1 MYSICCKLIFDLMQL
16 INFHPFMHRVRDST
30 ASACSRTNRILAA
43 YFYLCSKL
51 ISLNRINSLSLHF
64 APRIP
69 KVRRARAHLH
79 LRSCLA
85 SRDFSSPFFSPR
97 DGERGPCS
105 SNDDRFCLCSF
116 LPRAS
121 ERASSD
127 GRCARTYLFLYPS
140 RYVET
145 DVYRRRSTGM
155 PPLRLSRSHHTAG
168 LRRSLRHFC
177 SPRPSRSRSRTEQ
190 WRIHTSNCSRH
201 INPRHTPRR
210 SNTPF
215 LGLLLFSCAF
225 FYAFILDK
233 KKKKADN
240 RGGKKIILKRTSL
253 PV

>member
-1 MYSICCKLIFDLMQL
+1 MQL

-30 ASACSRTNRILAA
+30 ASACFSRTNRILAA

-69 KVRRARAHLH
+69 KVRRARARSHLH

-121 ERASSD
+121 ERASEQRRQMRADVPLSI
-127 GRCARTYLFLYPS
+127 YPS

-155 PPLRLSRSHHTAG
+155 PPLRLS
-168 LRRSLRHFC
+168 LSL
-177 SPRPSRSRSRTEQ
+177 SPRRRTPPV
-190 WRIHTSNCSRH
+190 TASFLFATV
-201 INPRHTPRR
+201 PLV
-210 SNTPF
+210 
-215 LGLLLFSCAF
+215 LGLAPNS
-225 FYAFILDK
+225 
-233 KKKKADN
+233 
-240 RGGKKIILKRTSL
+240 GGFTHQTALGTLTRRPPLVDPTRLS
-253 PV
+253 

>member
-1 MYSICCKLIFDLMQL
+1 
-16 INFHPFMHRVRDST
+16 MHRVRDST

-69 KVRRARAHLH
+69 KVRRARARAHLH

-155 PPLRLSRSHHTAG
+155 PPLRLSLALLSTPPDSAG
-168 LRRSLRHFC
+168 HCVISVRHV
-177 SPRPSRSRSRTEQ
+177 PLV
-190 WRIHTSNCSRH
+190 
-201 INPRHTPRR
+201 
-210 SNTPF
+210 
-215 LGLLLFSCAF
+215 LGLAPNSGGFTHQTALGTLT
-225 FYAFILDK
+225 
-233 KKKKADN
+233 
-240 RGGKKIILKRTSL
+240 RGPPLVDPTRLS
-253 PV
+253 